1 MRGVEGLWGVWRVC
15 GQCGGSVR
23 GVEGLSMRLVLCF
36 CNTGTVQCRTGW
48 TVVGF
53 TSDSVQCLVLQ
64 ATPFTD
70 RGRIWSH

>member
-15 GQCGGSVR
+15 EGCGGSVR

-48 TVVGF
+48 RVVGF
-53 TSDSVQCLVLQ
+53 TFRFCAMFSL
-64 ATPFTD
+64 A
-70 RGRIWSH
+70 SHTLHR